1 MNASPARRRLR
12 FGVFEVDPSSG
23 DLWKHGLHIKLHDK
37 PFQVL
42 QALLE
47 HTGELVTRKEL
58 QERLWPGDTF
68 VEFENGLNNAIS
80 RLRETLG
87 DSADSPRFIETV
99 PRRGYRFIAPVEPV
113 GELGGEM
120 RTGPPRAAQVPATA
134 VRRRLFIALGLAG
147 AIILSVFLYRTLNAP
162 SHPIDSVAVLPFV
175 TAGATE
181 GSPDEVVA
189 FGMTEALIAELSRV
203 GALKVISQTSAL
215 QYKGTRKPLPVIARE
230 LGVGAVVEGS
240 VVREGQQVRITVQ
253 LIDAR
258 SDTHL
263 WAETF
268 RHDGESV
275 LALQGDLAQTIAR
288 EIGVRLTGQA
298 EVPRHASRA
307 VDPRAHEAY
316 LKGRYFLR
324 RRGEE
329 AMGRARDYFE
339 QAIAADPNH
348 AGAYAGLADYYILT
362 DSMPS
367 AAAFPKA
374 RTYALKAVEL
384 HEDLADAHVSLA
396 YVHYYGDWNWRE
408 AEREFQRAIQLDP
421 SHSQARYWYG
431 RFLGTMGRHQEA
443 SDQMQRALVLDPLT
457 TTVHDAAAMQWF
469 YSHQF
474 DKMIEQA
481 NKILELDS
489 RDYRAYEHLAVAY
502 LFTKRFE
509 QAHSAA
515 QQGLALLPREPLF
528 IMLLAIAQDRLGRTR
543 ESAEMLGELER
554 MSRESY
560 VPHVFQAVAY
570 SQLGK
575 KEQALKWLQVGYRNR
590 DPYMVM
596 LKVLPWFDPIRSDAL
611 FQDLLRR
618 MNFPQGQGVQSRGL
632 P

>member
-1 MNASPARRRLR
+1 MNVSPGRTRLR
-12 FGVFEVDPSSG
+12 FGVFEVDPGSG
-23 DLWKHGLHIKLHDK
+23 DLWKHGVHIKLHDK

-47 HTGELVTRKEL
+47 RPGELVTRKEL

-99 PRRGYRFIAPVEPV
+99 PRRGYRFIAPVEAV
-113 GELGGEM
+113 VELGGEM
-120 RTGPPRAAQVPATA
+120 GTGSAPAAQVPATA
-134 VRRRLFIALGLAG
+134 VRRRLPIALGLAG
-147 AIILSVFLYRTLNAP
+147 AIIVAVLLYRTLNTP

-175 TAGATE
+175 TAVAEE

-189 FGMTEALIAELSRV
+189 FGMTEALIAELSRI
-203 GALKVISQTSAL
+203 GALKVISQTSVL

-240 VVREGQQVRITVQ
+240 VVREGQQVRLTVQ

-263 WAETF
+263 WAETY
-268 RHDGESV
+268 RRDAGSV
-275 LALQGDLAQTIAR
+275 LAVQGDLAQSIAR

-298 EVPRHASRA
+298 EAPLHASGP

-316 LKGRYFLR
+316 LKGRYFLV

-348 AGAYAGLADYYILT
+348 ARAYAGLADYYTLT

-374 RTYALKAVEL
+374 RTYALKALEL
-384 HEDLADAHVSLA
+384 REDLADAHVSLA
-396 YVHYYGDWNWRE
+396 YVYYYGDWNWRE
-408 AEREFQRAIQLDP
+408 SEREFQRAIALDP

-443 SDQMQRALVLDPLT
+443 SDQMRLALTLDPLSN
-457 TTVHDAAAMQWF
+457 TVHDSAAMQGF
-469 YSHQF
+469 FARRF
-474 DKMIEQA
+474 DTMIEQA
-481 NKILELDS
+481 NRIRELDPG
-489 RDYRAYEHLAVAY
+489 DYRAYEHLAIAY
-502 LFTKRFE
+502 LCTARYE
-509 QAHSAA
+509 QALATA
-515 QQGLALLPREPLF
+515 RQGLALLPHEPLF
-528 IMLLAIAQDRLGRTR
+528 VLILATVQHRQGNTQQAAKALED
-543 ESAEMLGELER
+543 LER
-554 MSRESY
+554 MSREGY
-560 VPHVFQAVAY
+560 VPHVFLAIAY
-570 SQLGK
+570 AQLGRK
-575 KEQALKWLQVGYRNR
+575 DQALKWLQVGYRNR

-596 LKVLPWFDPIRSDAL
+596 LKVFPWFDPLRSDPL
-611 FQDLLRR
+611 YQDLLRR
-618 MNFPQGQGVQSRGL
+618 MNFPQRQDVQSRGQ